1 MEEQIR
7 KDLFVNWRTHFVWF
21 VALVT
26 AVVMMLFYRVLLGI
40 VRTRPRTAWR
50 SRNYLLER
58 FELMDMTSSL
68 SVGDNVDIMLKF

>member
-26 AVVMMLFYRVLLGI
+26 AVVMMLFYRVLRLHRKNKGK
-40 VRTRPRTAWR
+40 
-50 SRNYLLER
+50 N
-58 FELMDMTSSL
+58 
-68 SVGDNVDIMLKF
+68 SVEIEKLPLRMI